1 MLPQDL
7 PTPIQQTLDALNGA
21 DAIAWIDWTA
31 MVLLGVFFILGLFK
45 GFLWQISRIL
55 SLVAAWFLAG
65 YYGPDGA
72 ELIGGWFAP
81 GTSPQELPLFLSYV
95 MIFVAAVVVLS
106 IIAWLLQ
113 KLVKQTGMTFYDR
126 LGGAVLG
133 LGTGAC
139 GVLLILAGVQMF
151 LQPESGIVASAQNS
165 QSMQIGQKA
174 LRLFGDVIPQPVQR
188 IFDIG
193 DPEEPPK

>member
-1 MLPQDL
+1 MLTQDL
-7 PTPIQQTLDALNGA
+7 PTSVQRTVDAYTGA

-31 MVLLGVFFILGLFK
+31 MVLLSVFFILGLFK

-72 ELIGGWFAP
+72 DLIGGWFAP
-81 GTSPQELPLFLSYV
+81 GTSPEQLPLFLSYV
-95 MIFVAAVVVLS
+95 MIFVAAVVLLS

-113 KLVKQTGMTFYDR
+113 KLVKETGMTFYDR

-139 GVLLILAGVQMF
+139 GVLLILAGVRMF
-151 LQPESGIVASAQNS
+151 LQPDSEIVASVQNS
-165 QSMQIGQKA
+165 QSMQIGQKTLGFA
-174 LRLFGDVIPQPVQR
+174 ECDPVIP
-188 IFDIG
+188 
-193 DPEEPPK
+193 